1 MNKEE
6 IIERIK
12 FINRYTSFIEEDMK
26 KRLDYN
32 VLRCLIKDL
41 VKEIE
46 AENDT
51 N

>member
-32 VLRCLIKDL
+32 VLRCLIRDL
-41 VKEIE
+41 VKELE
-46 AENDT
+46 AVK
-51 N
+51 